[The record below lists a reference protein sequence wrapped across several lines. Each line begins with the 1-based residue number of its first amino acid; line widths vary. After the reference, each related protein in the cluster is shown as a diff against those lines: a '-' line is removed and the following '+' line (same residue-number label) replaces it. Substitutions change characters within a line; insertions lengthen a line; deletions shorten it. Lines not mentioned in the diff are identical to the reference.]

1 MALGLESP
9 APPIKVENWLRG
21 QPLTSFQPGKM
32 YIVEFWATWCAP
44 CVAALSD
51 LVQLQ
56 EKYRESGVEVL
67 GIASR
72 ERAQTAEEGRS
83 KLDAW
88 LTEKLPN
95 LNYRVG
101 FDYTREMDKLWM
113 DSSFSIGIPT
123 SFVVDRDGHIAFIG
137 SPTQLEDVL
146 PKILTGSW
154 RISDEAKAADA
165 ERIANGERT
174 MPIFAKLI
182 PAVKAQDWAKALSV
196 VEEAVAVLPNDVNF
210 RVLHADLLL
219 HKMRDLQAGLP
230 VMRQLVRDAI
240 NKKST
245 MWMARALRQ
254 LFDPANDNSHLPQAE
269 RFAMGNELSE
279 HILAINRPQR
289 GEASKFSSYPA
300 VAQYYYESGNRDR
313 AIELI
318 EVTLKSLDGPEP
330 IPDSLKQQVMS
341 ELVQTLANYKSQKAC
356 YGSLCATPQPGV
368 SQSTKAQAPEER
380 R

>member
-21 QPLTSFQPGKM
+21 QPLTSFQPGKV

-51 LVQLQ
+51 LAQLQ
-56 EKYRESGVEVL
+56 EKYRDSGVEVL
-67 GIASR
+67 GIAAR
-72 ERAQTAEEGRS
+72 ERAQTAEEARS

-113 DSSFSIGIPT
+113 DSSFSVGIPT

-165 ERIANGERT
+165 ERIAKGERT
-174 MPIFAKLI
+174 MPIFAKLT
-182 PAVKAQDWAKALSV
+182 PAMKAQDWAKALSV
-196 VEEAVAVLPNDVNF
+196 VEEAVAVLPDDVHF

-219 HKMRDLQAGLP
+219 HKMHDLQAGLP

-240 NKKST
+240 NKKSAL
-245 MWMARALRQ
+245 WMAGAMRQ

-269 RFAMGNELSE
+269 RFAMGYELSE
-279 HILAINRPQR
+279 HILAVNGQAP
-289 GEASKFSSYPA
+289 KFLSYPA
-300 VAQYYYESGNRDR
+300 VAQYYYESGNKDR

-318 EVTLKSLDGPEP
+318 EVTLKSLDDPAP
-330 IPDSLKQQVMS
+330 MPDTLKQHVVS
-341 ELVQTLANYKSQKAC
+341 VLVQTLANYKGQKAC

-368 SQSTKAQAPEER
+368 SQSTKAQATEER